1 MRKCARFQGFVLDR
15 YVKQWTSIHEK
26 MQSAGKKLL
35 NAGEKVLTRVE
46 KVSGA
51 CSPVWR
57 ITYLQALCHH
67 PDRSGGNFIGIP
79 DLNVGSSSPQV
90 FLYCLFLLAKVK

>member
-1 MRKCARFQGFVLDR
+1 MCPFSGLCTGLSCKNSGPQSM
-15 YVKQWTSIHEK
+15 KK
-26 MQSAGKKLL
+26 MLSAGKKLL